1 VRTPTFLIND
11 KRDALARGLESAAT
25 SLHRHADSARGIRA
39 PLATRAAANAMESA
53 AGYVR
58 EHGVED
64 VVSDAKDL
72 ARRHPGAVLLTAAAV
87 GFMLVRS
94 MSRH

>member
-1 VRTPTFLIND
+1 
-11 KRDALARGLESAAT
+11 
-25 SLHRHADSARGIRA
+25 
-39 PLATRAAANAMESA
+39 MESA

-64 VVSDAKDL
+64 VVSDAKEL